1 MEYLLDE
8 SSHQKF
14 VHLLPDG
21 SALLLVE
28 SAQTLLHR
36 FRDGSNVQGVLGDL
50 P

>member
-21 SALLLVE
+21 SALLLIE
-28 SAQTLLHR
+28 SA
-36 FRDGSNVQGVLGDL
+36 
-50 P
+50 

>member
-8 SSHQKF
+8 SSRQKF
-14 VHLLPDG
+14 VCLLPDG
-21 SALLLVE
+21 STLLLVE

-36 FRDGSNVQGVLGDL
+36 FGAGLDIQGVLDDL